1 MNRIII
7 NEDNNKN
14 ITMALKSNGKVVEV
28 YEQKADRRTQEGNVY
43 CGVVRNIL
51 PGMQSAFV
59 DIGESKNAFIHIKD
73 ILPKANNITGNKEE
87 KFEEYNIKDYVKVG
101 DTILV
106 QGKKDEEGKKGAR
119 VSKHIS
125 VTGKYV
131 VLMPEVDFVTVSQK
145 IEDDKE
151 KERLKNVVKNI
162 LVSLENDKF
171 GVIIRTAAEGV
182 KEDDIKKDVNSL
194 IKLLKKI
201 QTEFDKVK
209 INKKP
214 VKIFENDEFITKL
227 IIGIASSKA
236 CDIIV
241 NSDDIY
247 NKVKGITEKL
257 DNKKLNLKL
266 EKVDLLRKYEIDL
279 VLEKMQQR
287 KIWLDCGGFI
297 TIDKTEAL
305 TAIDI
310 NSGKFVGNKHNDK
323 DETIFK
329 VNKEATIEIAKQLR
343 LRNISGI
350 IVVDYIDMENDDYR
364 KELLQIL
371 QKEIKKDRSKVQVI
385 GFTKLDL
392 LEITRKKL

>member
-14 ITMALKSNGKVVEV
+14 ITMALKSSGKVVEV
-28 YEQKADRRTQEGNVY
+28 YEQKADGKTQEGNVY

-73 ILPKANNITGNKEE
+73 ILPKANNVTGNKEE

-162 LVSLENDKF
+162 LVSLGNDKF

-182 KEDDIKKDVNSL
+182 KEDDIKKDINSL

-247 NKVKGITEKL
+247 NKVKGIIEKL